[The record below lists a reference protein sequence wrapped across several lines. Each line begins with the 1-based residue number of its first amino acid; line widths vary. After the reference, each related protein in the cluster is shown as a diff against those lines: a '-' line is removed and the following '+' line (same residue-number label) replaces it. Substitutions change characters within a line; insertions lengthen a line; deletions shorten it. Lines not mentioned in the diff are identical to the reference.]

1 MSDDDH
7 EATQQG
13 AEVIPYP
20 VGYKRP
26 PLHTRFKPG
35 QSGNPSGRAKGSQN
49 IRTLFTKIMREK
61 VSIREGASVRQVS
74 KAEAILRG
82 MIVSALKG
90 DAKSAGAVLRIAEQL
105 GEFNEEKPQITEVRR
120 VIIGWKNDEGDQE
133 SSA

>member
-1 MSDDDH
+1 MSDDDNQAN
-7 EATQQG
+7 EQG
-13 AEVIPYP
+13 AQVIPYP
-20 VGYKRP
+20 AVGYKRP

-61 VSIREGASVRQVS
+61 VSLREGANVRQVS

-90 DAKSAGAVLRIAEQL
+90 DAKSAGAVLRIAE
-105 GEFNEEKPQITEVRR
+105 
-120 VIIGWKNDEGDQE
+120 
-133 SSA
+133 